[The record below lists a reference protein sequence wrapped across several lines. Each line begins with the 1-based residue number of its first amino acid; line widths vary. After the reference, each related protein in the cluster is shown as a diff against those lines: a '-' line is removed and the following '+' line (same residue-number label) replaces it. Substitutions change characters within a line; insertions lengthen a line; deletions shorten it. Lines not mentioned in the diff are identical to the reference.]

1 MEGHIYILF
10 VQGLKEKSLVD
21 ETLNKVEELKA
32 IAKELDV
39 PLAQMALAWVAE
51 NPHVSSVITGATKEH
66 QVNGNVR

>member
-10 VQGLKEKSLVD
+10 VQGLKKKSLVD

-39 PLAQMALAWVAE
+39 SLAQMALAWVAK
-51 NPHVSSVITGATKEH
+51 NPHVSFVITRATKEH